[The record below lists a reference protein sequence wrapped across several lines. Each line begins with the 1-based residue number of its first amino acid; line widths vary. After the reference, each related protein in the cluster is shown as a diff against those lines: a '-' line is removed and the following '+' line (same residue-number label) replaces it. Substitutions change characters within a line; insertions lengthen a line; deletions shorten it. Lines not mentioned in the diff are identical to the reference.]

1 MNKFIIHP
9 LAHLLALALLAA
21 PSLAEAQAEGTPAEA
36 TPTEVASGQVA
47 DPNSAQGSAQLQ
59 NIAEDEAIRGLE
71 PVDPSVYVDAFQTLV
86 DPSGLT
92 ADEVAETAVATAPQM
107 EQRRASVRAREAT
120 AESQWLNYIPQVTGS
135 FGYTRLSEVEQP
147 LLGGTP
153 IDPGI
158 VAGVNA
164 RIADQRDGSA
174 LGAASAD
181 VDQLYLDALVSSS
194 GGGFTFPQVLNRWSL
209 QASLSYPVTDLFLT
223 IMPSYNAVEGFA
235 DAERLQLDSDRANVD
250 LRAREAWYGHV
261 RAQATLAVALAAQR
275 QTEANRQQVEALVRA
290 GVSPRVDLMRVE
302 AQNAAARVGVARS
315 QGAVL
320 VTAHIVRTLMH
331 SGAGT
336 GLIPVGE
343 NLAADLP
350 ELTETREALVTQ
362 ALESRAEMLALRRLV
377 GARDNL
383 ESSRGGSR
391 WPQIFIQAGV
401 EYANPNARVF
411 PQAEQW
417 NASWTVGAVMQYTL
431 HQTLQGN
438 ETLNRAEAN
447 TDQARADLMAL
458 RDAVTIEVD
467 QAYENFRASKTA
479 IQAAGA
485 GLQASEEAYRVRQE
499 ELAAGTAVA
508 RDLVDAEADLTTARI
523 NLVDSIIDLRV
534 ADAQL
539 RRAVSL

>member
-9 LAHLLALALLAA
+9 LAHLLALAVLAA
-21 PSLAEAQAEGTPAEA
+21 PGLAEAQAEGTPVEA
-36 TPTEVASGQVA
+36 TPAEVAPGQVA
-47 DPNSAQGSAQLQ
+47 DPNTAEGAAQLQ

-92 ADEVAETAVATAPQM
+92 VDEVAETAVATAPQM
-107 EQRRASVRAREAT
+107 EQRRASIRAREAT

-135 FGYTRLSEVEQP
+135 FGFTRLSEVEQP
-147 LLGGTP
+147 TFGGGT
-153 IDPGI
+153 IDPTI
-158 VAGVNA
+158 IDTVNM

-181 VDQLYLDALVSSS
+181 VDQALLTGLQAA
-194 GGGFTFPQVLNRWSL
+194 GGEAFSFPQVLNQWSL
-209 QASLSYPVTDLFLT
+209 RGSLSYPVTDLFLT

-235 DAERLQLDSDRANVD
+235 DAERLQIDADRANVD

-320 VTAHIVRTLMH
+320 VTAHVVRTLMH
-331 SGAGT
+331 SEPGT

-343 NLAADLP
+343 NLAANLP
-350 ELTETREALVTQ
+350 EITETRAALVVQ

-377 GARDNL
+377 GARDDL
-383 ESSRGGSR
+383 ESSQGGSR
-391 WPQIFIQAGV
+391 WPQIFIQAGI
-401 EYANPNARVF
+401 EYANPNQRVF
-411 PQAEQW
+411 PQTEHW

-438 ETLNRAEAN
+438 QTLDRAEAH
-447 TDQARADLMAL
+447 TDEARADLLAL

-508 RDLVDAEADLTTARI
+508 RDLVDAEADLTNARI